1 MNKNFEILGA
11 DENLNRDDF
20 YQRFK
25 EKLEET
31 HSFPT
36 NYLFKYVAPSEQS
49 ILVKIYS
56 AFENAKGS
64 ISTKESKNG
73 KYTSVTIKVPV
84 NSADE
89 VIAYYQEAEKIDGIM
104 AL

>member
-1 MNKNFEILGA
+1 MNKKFEILGN
-11 DENLNRDDF
+11 DENLNKDDF
-20 YQRFK
+20 YQSFK

-36 NYLFKYVAPSEQS
+36 DYIFKYVAPSEQS

-56 AFENAKGS
+56 IFEQANGS
-64 ISTKESKNG
+64 LSTRESKNG
-73 KYTSVTIKVPV
+73 KFTSVTIKVPV

-89 VIAYYQEAEKIDGIM
+89 VIAYYKEGEKIDGIM
-104 AL
+104 TL